1 MCCDGIKQRF
11 YLRIFTY
18 SADYPE
24 KYGSIW
30 LTSRTFSDDFSLVY
44 IRILIASIRNLGTC
58 PCPRCTTPMTH
69 VPEMGTPN
77 DMKRR
82 QLLVRTDDDSRRNK
96 VLRAREL
103 IYERNYAV
111 NTPQV
116 EKLLRDQS
124 LVPTTVSED
133 SLNSGLIWCTNTV
146 SKNAFSDNLSALSF
160 NLFLMLVVDLLHEF
174 ELGVWKAIFTHLL
187 RILDSLKDG
196 KLHELDR
203 R

>member
-1 MCCDGIKQRF
+1 
-11 YLRIFTY
+11 
-18 SADYPE
+18 
-24 KYGSIW
+24 
-30 LTSRTFSDDFSLVY
+30 
-44 IRILIASIRNLGTC
+44 
-58 PCPRCTTPMTH
+58 MTH

-77 DMKRR
+77 DMERR

-103 IYERNYAV
+103 IYEKNYAV

-133 SLNSGLIWCTNTV
+133 LLNSALIWCTNTV
-146 SKNAFSDNLSALSF
+146 LKNAFSDKLSALGF

>member
-1 MCCDGIKQRF
+1 
-11 YLRIFTY
+11 
-18 SADYPE
+18 
-24 KYGSIW
+24 
-30 LTSRTFSDDFSLVY
+30 
-44 IRILIASIRNLGTC
+44 
-58 PCPRCTTPMTH
+58 MTH

-77 DMKRR
+77 DMERR

-103 IYERNYAV
+103 IYEKNYAV

-133 SLNSGLIWCTNTV
+133 LLNSALIWCTNTV
-146 SKNAFSDNLSALSF
+146 LKNAFSDKLSALGF

-174 ELGVWKAIFTHLL
+174 ELGVWKAVFIHLL
-187 RILDSLKDG
+187 RILGTGSEANSMMYEMYGSDWGS
-196 KLHELDR
+196 EENLD
-203 R
+203 